1 MSDARGSDL
10 SPEMLSGYLDG
21 ELNVPDRAAVE
32 ARLAESAEWRAELEE
47 VRAARLAVRGL
58 APRDAP
64 AGFWA
69 EVLAAVAESPAPPVP
84 IEGRRSRRRV
94 TWIAGVAAAVAAL
107 VAAVL
112 IIPSRAEVTP
122 NVVAVVAQHGTQS
135 SDAGDPISALA
146 PVGPLARFRR

>member
-1 MSDARGSDL
+1 MSDARRFDL
-10 SPEMLSGYLDG
+10 NPEMLSGYLDG
-21 ELNVPDRAAVE
+21 ELDVPERAAVE

-58 APRDAP
+58 ALRDAP
-64 AGFWA
+64 AGFW
-69 EVLAAVAESPAPPVP
+69 EDVLAAVGESPAPPIP
-84 IEGRRSRRRV
+84 IARHRARGRM

-107 VAAVL
+107 VAAVV
-112 IIPSRAEVTP
+112 IVPSRAEVRP
-122 NVVAVVAQHGTQS
+122 NVVGVVAQHGAQS